1 MMDVVAFAQHLYRLL
16 RQREDDIKAV
26 LASDG
31 LPNWEEYKK
40 LVGELRGLS
49 YAADEVK
56 ALLEN
61 HDEYDEDTLS
71 SGSRRAENKR

>member
-1 MMDVVAFAQHLYRLL
+1 MDVVNFAARVYKLL
-16 RQREDDIKAV
+16 REREQDIKEV

-49 YAADEVK
+49 YASAEMK
-56 ALLEN
+56 ALLEKTA
-61 HDEYDEDTLS
+61 DYDEETLS
-71 SGSRRAENKR
+71 S

>member
-1 MMDVVAFAQHLYRLL
+1 MDVVDFASYMYKLL
-16 RQREDDIKAV
+16 RQRQEDIKEV
-26 LASDG
+26 LAADG

-49 YAADEVK
+49 YASDEMK

-61 HDEYDEDTLS
+61 HADYDEDTLS
-71 SGSRRAENKR
+71 S